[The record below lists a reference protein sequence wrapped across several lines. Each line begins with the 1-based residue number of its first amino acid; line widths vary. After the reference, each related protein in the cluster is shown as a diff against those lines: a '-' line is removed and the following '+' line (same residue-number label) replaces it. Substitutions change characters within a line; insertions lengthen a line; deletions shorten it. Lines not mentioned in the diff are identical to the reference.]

1 MRLAELCDVSQ
12 SFIAEMERGNKF
24 PSVVTLEKLSVA
36 LKIKP
41 YELFVEQVDLLDSDK
56 QKMLETLVTELRSK
70 VDQEFQ
76 DLLDSLK

>member
-1 MRLAELCDVSQ
+1 MKLAEICDVSQ
-12 SFIAEMERGNKF
+12 GFIAEMERGNKF